1 MLPTTY
7 KKYFYQLVDHLNNK
21 HNIKVVQKPGID
33 DAWYPMLNLIY
44 IDQNLK
50 YRERLFSLLHEA
62 GHALIDNQVRQ
73 EDILCFNK
81 NTPHKI
87 KSKKGFVHTL
97 NEEILAWNYGKE
109 MAKKLD
115 FKLESNKLEDYMTD
129 CIMSYVRLGLKSI
142 YGSEMNADII
152 WTTYV

>member
-1 MLPTTY
+1 MIPKIY
-7 KKYFYQLVDHLNNK
+7 KEYFYQLIKHLNDD
-21 HNIKVVQKPGID
+21 HNIKVVQKPGVD

-50 YRERLFSLLHEA
+50 YRERLFSLLHES
-62 GHALIDNQVRQ
+62 GHALIDNQIRQ
-73 EDILCFNK
+73 KDILCFNK

-109 MAKKLD
+109 LAKKME
-115 FKLESNKLEDYMTD
+115 FKLESNKLEDYMSD

-142 YGSEMNADII
+142 YGSEINADII

>member
-1 MLPTTY
+1 MIPKIY
-7 KKYFYQLVDHLNNK
+7 KEYFYQLIKHLNDD
-21 HNIKVVQKPGID
+21 HNIKVVQKPGVD

-50 YRERLFSLLHEA
+50 YRERLFSLLHES
-62 GHALIDNQVRQ
+62 GHALIDNQIRQ
-73 EDILCFNK
+73 KDILCFNK

-109 MAKKLD
+109 LAKKME
-115 FKLESNKLEDYMTD
+115 FKLESNKLEDYMSD
-129 CIMSYVRLGLKSI
+129 CIMSYIRLGLKSI
-142 YGSEMNADII
+142 YGSEINADII

>member
-1 MLPTTY
+1 MIHEKY
-7 KKYFYQLVDHLNNK
+7 KKYFHQLVNHLYNE
-21 HNIKVVQKPGID
+21 HNIKVVQKPGVD

-44 IDQNLK
+44 INQNLK

-62 GHALIDNQVRQ
+62 GHSLIDNQIRHK
-73 EDILCFNK
+73 DILCFNK

-109 MAKKLD
+109 LAHSLNFKLD
-115 FKLESNKLEDYMTD
+115 CIKLEDYMTD
-129 CIMSYVRLGLKSI
+129 CIMSYTRMGLKSI
-142 YGSEMNADII
+142 YGSEINADII